1 MIDFF
6 NYPCYNYIIN
16 KKKGNEMGKVFA
28 LCSQKGGTAKTSS
41 AIEIAACLT
50 NEGYKVL
57 LIDLDQQC
65 DSSRN
70 SGIKSPEYTIHD
82 IFQQECKIADAIY
95 SVEWYDIIPASPILS
110 KADKTYME
118 RDDIYLLKD
127 VCEILLKKYDFI
139 IIDNPPA
146 RNVLLNMT
154 YIAADYIICPTL
166 SDDNSIRGIIAVEQD
181 LKKLRDS
188 RNKESHAY
196 IIGIILAIYE
206 STNSHKKAF
215 ENLQKITEALPG
227 DVFVSTVRKTI
238 KMAEI
243 KTLCMPL
250 QAYEKFNNASLD
262 YKKIAKRIIDIY
274 EEDLDG

>member
-1 MIDFF
+1 
-6 NYPCYNYIIN
+6 
-16 KKKGNEMGKVFA
+16 MGKVFA

-41 AIEIAACLT
+41 AIEIATCLSS
-50 NEGYKVL
+50 EKHKVL

-65 DSSRN
+65 DSTRN
-70 SGIKSPEYTIHD
+70 SGINNPQNTIYK
-82 IFQQECKIADAIY
+82 IFQQECKIADGIY
-95 SVEWYDIIPASPILS
+95 KTEWYDIIPASPALS
-110 KADKTYME
+110 KADKMYME

-127 VCEILLKKYDFI
+127 ICEILLNKYEYI

-154 YIAADYIICPTL
+154 YIASDYIICPTL

-196 IIGIILAIYE
+196 IIGIILSIYE
-206 STNSHKKAF
+206 PTIAHKKA
-215 ENLQKITEALPG
+215 LDSLKKISSALPG
-227 DVFVSTVRKTI
+227 DVFISTVRKTI
-238 KMAEI
+238 KMTEI
-243 KTLCMPL
+243 KTVCKPL
-250 QAYEKFNNASLD
+250 QIYDRYNNASLD
-262 YKKIAKRIIDIY
+262 YRKITKRIIDIY

>member
-1 MIDFF
+1 
-6 NYPCYNYIIN
+6 
-16 KKKGNEMGKVFA
+16 MGKIFA

-41 AIEIAACLT
+41 AIEISTCLS
-50 NEGYKVL
+50 NAGYKTL

-65 DSSRN
+65 DSTRN
-70 SGIKSPEYTIHD
+70 SGINSPKNTIHEV
-82 IFQQECKIADAIY
+82 FQQECKILDAIHT
-95 SVEWYDIIPASPILS
+95 VEWYDVLPASPALS
-110 KADKTYME
+110 KADKIYME

-127 VCEILLKKYDFI
+127 ICEILLNKYDFI

-146 RNVLLNMT
+146 RNILLNMT

-181 LKKLRDS
+181 LKRLRDS

-206 STNSHKKAF
+206 TTNSHKKALQ
-215 ENLQKITEALPG
+215 NLKEITNALPG

-238 KMAEI
+238 KMAEV

-250 QAYEKFNNASLD
+250 QIYEKYNNASLD
-262 YKKIAKRIIDIY
+262 YQKIAKRIIDIY
-274 EEDLDG
+274 EEDING